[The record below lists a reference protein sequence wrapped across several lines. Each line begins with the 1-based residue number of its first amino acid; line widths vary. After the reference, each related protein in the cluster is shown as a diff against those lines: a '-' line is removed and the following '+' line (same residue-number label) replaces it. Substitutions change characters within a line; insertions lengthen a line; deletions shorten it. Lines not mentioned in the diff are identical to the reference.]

1 MTRLSVALARRERMT
16 IVPAPLAEYDPSED
30 WMWMA
35 LLVARTVIAAIF
47 ALVVM
52 AYCIG
57 G

>member
-1 MTRLSVALARRERMT
+1 MTRLSVAVARRERMT

-35 LLVARTVIAAIF
+35 LLVVRTVIAALF
-47 ALVVM
+47 ALVVL
-52 AYCIG
+52 AYCVG

>member
-1 MTRLSVALARRERMT
+1 MTRLSVAMARRERMT

-30 WMWMA
+30 SRWMA
-35 LLVARTVIAAIF
+35 LLIARTALTALF

-52 AYCIG
+52 AYCLG